1 MKEDRDMERA
11 AIGHMEIQI
20 TKRFGKKT
28 ILNNLTLNVKG
39 KEFVTLLGPSGCGKT
54 TALNCVAG
62 LIPLSEGR
70 ILVDRERLD
79 TIPPEKRGVGM
90 VFQNY
95 ALFPHMTV
103 FKNISFGLELQK
115 RPTDEIKSRVEE
127 VLSLVRLQGFE
138 DRFPGQLSG
147 GQQQRVAIAR
157 ALAPRPRL
165 LLLDEPL
172 SNLDAKLRLD
182 MRGELK
188 NLHRELGLTSI
199 YVTHDQC
206 EALSL
211 SDRVAVINEG
221 MIQQVGTPKEI
232 YERPANL
239 FVADFMGCENFFT
252 LKVKAIESDGKTALL
267 EQDGFKLRLS
277 NIPHPITI
285 GHDVTL
291 TIRPDDIQVVRAPSL
306 GNQVQAKE
314 EQNTTS
320 GIVHVVQYLGK
331 ENDIEVFLENNK
343 KIRVRSSEKV
353 ERGDTITLYFN
364 PEKIILIPK

>member
-1 MKEDRDMERA
+1 MKEDSKMEKPV
-11 AIGHMEIQI
+11 IGKIEIQI

-28 ILNNLTLNVKG
+28 VLDNFTLNVKG

-62 LIPLSEGR
+62 LVPLSEGR
-70 ILVDRERLD
+70 ILVDGERLD
-79 TIPPEKRGVGM
+79 TIPPEKRGIGM

-115 RPTDEIKSRVEE
+115 RPSEEIKSRVEE

-157 ALAPRPRL
+157 ALAPRPKL

-199 YVTHDQC
+199 YVTHDQS

-211 SDRVAVINEG
+211 SDRIAVIHEG
-221 MIQQVGTPKEI
+221 IIQQIGIPKEI
-232 YERPANL
+232 YESPANL

-252 LKVKAIESDGKTALL
+252 LKIKAVESDGKTALL
-267 EQDGFKLRLS
+267 EQNGFRLRLS
-277 NIPHPITI
+277 NIPQPKI
-285 GHDVTL
+285 GEEITL
-291 TIRPDDIQVVRAPSL
+291 TIRPDDIQVIYPQSMASPI
-306 GNQVQAKE
+306 QTKE
-314 EQNTTS
+314 ESNTVQ
-320 GIVHVVQYLGK
+320 GVVNVVQYLGK

-353 ERGDTITLYFN
+353 DRGDKITLYFK
-364 PEKIILIPK
+364 PEKILFIPKE

>member
-1 MKEDRDMERA
+1 MGRTV
-11 AIGHMEIQI
+11 IGRIEIQI

-28 ILNNLTLNVKG
+28 VLDNFTLDVKG
-39 KEFVTLLGPSGCGKT
+39 REFITLLGPSGCGKT
-54 TALNCVAG
+54 TALNCIAG
-62 LIPLSEGR
+62 LVPMSEGKIR
-70 ILVDRERLD
+70 VDGERLD
-79 TIPPEKRGVGM
+79 TIPPEKRGIGM

-115 RPTDEIKSRVEE
+115 KPPDEIKSRVNE
-127 VLSLVRLQGFE
+127 VLSLIRLQGFE

-157 ALAPRPRL
+157 ALAPRPKL

-182 MRGELK
+182 MRAEIK

-211 SDRVAVINEG
+211 SDRIAVIHEG
-221 MIQQVGTPKEI
+221 ILQQVGTPKEI

-252 LKVKAIESDGKTALL
+252 LRVKAIESDGKTALL
-267 EQDGFKLRLS
+267 EQDGFRLRLS
-277 NIPHPITI
+277 NIPGPKIDDEI
-285 GHDVTL
+285 TL
-291 TIRPDDIQVVRAPSL
+291 TIRPDDIQVVHAPSM
-306 GNQVQAKE
+306 GSPTSIKE
-314 EQNTTS
+314 EHNITA
-320 GIVHVVQYLGK
+320 GVVHVVQYLGK
-331 ENDIEVFLENNK
+331 ENDIEVFLQNNK
-343 KIRVRSSEKV
+343 KIRVRSPEKV
-353 ERGDTITLYFN
+353 ERGDQITLYFN
-364 PEKIILIPK
+364 PEKIILIPKG